1 MTDLLSVSSVSV
13 AGSHMDEETS
23 SLATCSTILIH
34 EKYVVFSCSSVFL
47 SVSYITAHRYLFF
60 FFIVRQYLL
69 IFSFGDGVYICI

>member
-47 SVSYITAHRYLFF
+47 SVSYITAHILF
-60 FFIVRQYLL
+60 FFIVGQYLL
-69 IFSFGDGVYICI
+69 IFSFGGGVYIRV